1 MSVYTPERR
10 EAARQRA
17 FSQPPTFLPSEEE
30 ISAACEQ
37 IQAGWTRVERKL
49 RWAWAHSVGNVG
61 LQPRDADTGRARW
74 TPPEL
79 RCVDYCE
86 G

>member
-1 MSVYTPERR
+1 MSVYSPERR

-17 FSQPPTFLPSEEE
+17 LAAMNRVPVDPSLEE
-30 ISAACEQ
+30 IAAACEE
-37 IQAGWTRVERKL
+37 IQARWTQQERRL
-49 RWAWAHSVGNVG
+49 RKAWAHSVGNVG
-61 LQPRDADTGRARW
+61 LQERLERPRW

-79 RCVDYCE
+79 RCVDFCD